1 MTSMLSSRQR
11 GAVRL
16 AWRFIAPYRGRV
28 LGALLALLFTAAI
41 TLSMGQ
47 GIKLLVDQGLAT
59 QSPAALRHSLLLF
72 FVLVLALAFGTYT
85 RFYLVSWIGERVVAD
100 IRRRVFDHLIEL
112 HPGFYESNRSSE
124 IQSRLTADTTL
135 LQSVIGSSLSM
146 ALRNLIM
153 LIGGSILLVVTNP
166 KLSGIVLLALPLV
179 VAPILLF
186 GRRVRA
192 LSRQSQDRVADVGSY
207 VGEVLG
213 QIKTVQAYN
222 HQDEDKRRFGESA
235 EAAFDVARKRIAQR
249 SWLITVVIV
258 LVLGAVGVML
268 WVGGMDV
275 IAGRISGGEL
285 AAFVFYSLIV
295 GSSFG
300 TLSEVIG
307 ELQRAAGAAERIGE
321 LLRSRNAIVAP
332 ERPQP
337 LQRPV
342 QGRIELQGVRFAY
355 PSRADSYAIDGV
367 DLQVA
372 AGETLA
378 LVGPSGAGKS
388 TLFDLLLRFFDPQQ
402 GRILIDG
409 VPIDQL
415 DPRELR
421 ACFALVSQTP
431 ALFYGSIEDNIR
443 YGRLDASQAEVEA
456 AARAAHAHE
465 FIQRLPQGYQTHL
478 GEAGLGLSGG
488 QRQRLAIARALLAD
502 APILLLDEATSALDA
517 ESEHLIQQALPSL
530 MAGRTTLVIAHRLA
544 TVKQADRIA
553 VIERGRLAAIGR
565 HWPACRADRQQRA
578 VCAPGRA
585 AVRQLALRLDGGGGA
600 GRGDDDRRHGQP
612 LPPEQLL
619 AEEDQAT
626 ERGDRR
632 LQAHQ
637 HAEGTRGHACQGDHF
652 QAVRQRR

>member
-1 MTSMLSSRQR
+1 MTSLLSSRQR
-11 GAVRL
+11 GAIRL

-59 QSPAALRHSLLLF
+59 QSPAALRQSLLLF

-85 RFYLVSWIGERVVAD
+85 RFYLVSWLGERVVAD

-153 LIGGSILLVVTNP
+153 LVGGSVLLVVTNP
-166 KLSGIVLLALPLV
+166 KLSGIVLAALPLV

-213 QIKTVQAYN
+213 QVKTVQAYN
-222 HQDEDKRRFGESA
+222 HQDEDKRRFGLSA
-235 EAAFDVARKRIAQR
+235 EAAFAVARKRVAQR
-249 SWLITVVIV
+249 AWLITVVIV

-285 AAFVFYSLIV
+285 AAFVFYALIV

-321 LLRSRNAIVAP
+321 LLRARSQIVAP
-332 ERPQP
+332 AQPQH
-337 LQRPV
+337 LAQPV
-342 QGRIELQGVRFAY
+342 RGRIELQGVRFAY
-355 PSRADSYAIDGV
+355 PSRPDSYAIDGI

-388 TLFDLLLRFFDPQQ
+388 TLFDLLLRFFDPQA

-421 ACFALVSQTP
+421 ACFALVSQNP
-431 ALFYGSIEDNIR
+431 ALFFGTVEDNIR
-443 YGRLDASQAEVEA
+443 YGRLDASQTEVEA

-465 FIQRLPQGYQTHL
+465 FIERLPQGYQTHL

-517 ESEHLIQQALPSL
+517 ESEHLIQQALPAL
-530 MAGRTTLVIAHRLA
+530 MSGRTTLVIAHRLA
-544 TVKQADRIA
+544 TVKQAERIA
-553 VIERGRLAAIGR
+553 VIERGRLAAIGN
-565 HWPACRADRQQRA
+565 HA
-578 VCAPGRA
+578 
-585 AVRQLALRLDGGGGA
+585 
-600 GRGDDDRRHGQP
+600 
-612 LPPEQLL
+612 QLL
-619 AEEDQAT
+619 AGSPLYA
-626 ERGDRR
+626 R
-632 LQAHQ
+632 LAQLQFGEA
-637 HAEGTRGHACQGDHF
+637 G
-652 QAVRQRR
+652 